1 MPTTPD
7 RIMPTSALS
16 SRTVLVTGA
25 TSGIGYETARQLAE
39 RGATVLLHGR
49 TAEEARAAAD
59 RLIATAGV
67 DANQLALY
75 SADFAH
81 LEEVGTLA
89 RTIVAEHPHL
99 DVLVNNA
106 GMAAPERH
114 TVTTDGNEIAFQVN
128 FLAHYLL
135 TCLLGP
141 ALTSDPGGRVVN
153 VSSSLHRTASIQW
166 ADPNR
171 ARRYS
176 RLAVY
181 AQSQLA
187 LTVFTADPRVTAVS
201 VHPEVAT
208 PRSCPCT
215 RTSAAQRPRAPR
227 TWSGSATRPSRSST
241 APTTT
246 ATRASNRP
254 RPRPRTARSN
264 ASTSWRICWSAA
276 TPPEERSR
284 QRELYMSKRAR
295 KQKDRRKKKTS
306 HGSKAGQG

>member
-1 MPTTPD
+1 MSNST
-7 RIMPTSALS
+7 LS

-49 TAEEARAAAD
+49 TAEETQAAAD

-67 DANQLALY
+67 KANQLDAY
-75 SADFAH
+75 FADFGH
-81 LEEVGTLA
+81 LEQVETLA
-89 RTIVAEHPHL
+89 RTVVAAHPHL

-114 TVTTDGNEIAFQVN
+114 TVTADGNEVAFQVN

-135 TCLLGP
+135 TCLLEP

-153 VSSSLHRTASIQW
+153 VSSSLHRTASISW

-176 RLAVY
+176 RLAAY

-187 LTVFTADPRVTAVS
+187 LTVFASDPRVTAVS
-201 VHPEVAT
+201 VHPGVCDTALLPLYAHEGVSPAEGAAHVVRLCDPAVEIVNGAYYDRDERVDPAPAAT
-208 PRSCPCT
+208 ED
-215 RTSAAQRPRAPR
+215 RTVRRLSKLADLLV
-227 TWSGSATRPSRSST
+227 G
-241 APTTT
+241 
-246 ATRASNRP
+246 
-254 RPRPRTARSN
+254 RTA
-264 ASTSWRICWSAA
+264 
-276 TPPEERSR
+276 
-284 QRELYMSKRAR
+284 
-295 KQKDRRKKKTS
+295 
-306 HGSKAGQG
+306 